1 MIKKWIVPLF
11 LLGLTFLSYAQNDG
25 IVSEIISDC
34 EGATNILEPGDYSIQ
49 FTGDGGLHD
58 DIVEYA
64 SLTDVPEKNSLWL
77 SFIAPFDGF
86 VNLQAYLDHGGIQMV
101 IFQNERGDLCEN
113 IHSGSAEIKR
123 LFKDISKSEVG
134 LNKQPKGN
142 QLYSLEL
149 MEGDKVAFLFVTN
162 EKSREVLHLNFDF
175 EAKNK
180 SSLKV
185 KSKSKN
191 VDFRED
197 DFTPSV
203 HVSVR
208 DVATGLPVISSLVI
222 EGSKTVAGMYVG
234 SDFYYVVERMSNVVI
249 RCDAKGYF
257 FEDKEVRMPANEDLD
272 ITFWLEPLSQGKSLQ
287 LEEIEFHPGTSEF
300 MPSSYPKLKRLKD
313 FMALN
318 SEVNIEIQGHV
329 FSQKGFSLVGQVLS
343 EARAKRVYNYLV
355 ENGIDKHRMSTV
367 GKGSKEP
374 IYPNPKFSYEEQM
387 NRRVEIQIID

>member
-1 MIKKWIVPLF
+1 
-11 LLGLTFLSYAQNDG
+11 
-25 IVSEIISDC
+25 
-34 EGATNILEPGDYSIQ
+34 
-49 FTGDGGLHD
+49 
-58 DIVEYA
+58 
-64 SLTDVPEKNSLWL
+64 
-77 SFIAPFDGF
+77 
-86 VNLQAYLDHGGIQMV
+86 
-101 IFQNERGDLCEN
+101 
-113 IHSGSAEIKR
+113 
-123 LFKDISKSEVG
+123 
-134 LNKQPKGN
+134 
-142 QLYSLEL
+142 

-387 NRRVEIQIID
+387 NRRVEIQIME

>member
-387 NRRVEIQIID
+387 NRRVEIQIME

>member
-1 MIKKWIVPLF
+1 MVKF
-11 LLGLTFLSYAQNDG
+11 LVIFFMLLSVTLSYAQNDD
-25 IVSEIISDC
+25 IISEIISDC

-49 FTGDGGLHD
+49 FTGDGGLYN
-58 DIVEYA
+58 DIIDYG
-64 SLTDVPEKNSLWL
+64 SLSKVSENNSLWL

-86 VNLQAYLDHGGIQMV
+86 VNLEAYLNNGGLQMV
-101 IFQNERGDLCEN
+101 IFQNDKGDLCEN
-113 IHSGSAEIKR
+113 IHNGTAEIKR
-123 LFKDISKSEVG
+123 VLQDLSKSELG

-149 MEGDKVAFLFVTN
+149 KEGDKIAILFVTN
-162 EKSREVLHLNFDF
+162 EKSRENLHLNFDF

-180 SSLKV
+180 NSLKV
-185 KSKSKN
+185 KSQSKI

-203 HVSVR
+203 HVSIR
-208 DVATGLPVISSLVI
+208 DVATGLPVISSLVV
-222 EGSKTVAGMYVG
+222 EGSKTVEGMYIG

-257 FEDKEVRMPANEDLD
+257 FEDREVRMPANEDLD
-272 ITFWLEPLSQGKSLQ
+272 VTFWLEPLDQGKSLQ

-300 MPSSYPKLKRLKD
+300 MPSSYTKLKRLKD

-318 SEVNIEIQGHV
+318 SEVKVEIQGHV
-329 FSQKGFSLVGQVLS
+329 FSQKGFSLVGQIMS

-355 ENGIDKHRMSTV
+355 ENGINKERMTTV

-387 NRRVEIQIID
+387 NRRVEIVIVE

>member
-142 QLYSLEL
+142 
-149 MEGDKVAFLFVTN
+149 
-162 EKSREVLHLNFDF
+162 
-175 EAKNK
+175 
-180 SSLKV
+180 
-185 KSKSKN
+185 
-191 VDFRED
+191 
-197 DFTPSV
+197 
-203 HVSVR
+203 
-208 DVATGLPVISSLVI
+208 
-222 EGSKTVAGMYVG
+222 
-234 SDFYYVVERMSNVVI
+234 
-249 RCDAKGYF
+249 
-257 FEDKEVRMPANEDLD
+257 
-272 ITFWLEPLSQGKSLQ
+272 
-287 LEEIEFHPGTSEF
+287 
-300 MPSSYPKLKRLKD
+300 
-313 FMALN
+313 
-318 SEVNIEIQGHV
+318 
-329 FSQKGFSLVGQVLS
+329 
-343 EARAKRVYNYLV
+343 
-355 ENGIDKHRMSTV
+355 
-367 GKGSKEP
+367 
-374 IYPNPKFSYEEQM
+374 
-387 NRRVEIQIID
+387 

>member
-1 MIKKWIVPLF
+1 MVKFWLIILVF
-11 LLGLTFLSYAQNDG
+11 FGLATYGYSQSNG

-49 FTGDGGLHD
+49 FTGDGGLYD
-58 DIVEYA
+58 DIIEYN
-64 SLTDVPEKNSLWL
+64 SLSDVQDNNSLWL

-86 VNLQAYLDHGGIQMV
+86 VNLEAYLDHGGIQMV
-101 IFQNERGDLCEN
+101 VFQNDRGDLCEN
-113 IHSGSAEIKR
+113 IHNGSAEIKR
-123 LFKDISKSEVG
+123 LSKDITKSEVG

-149 MEGDKVAFLFVTN
+149 KEGDKIAFLFVTN
-162 EKSREVLHLNFDF
+162 EKSREILHLNFDF

-185 KSKSKN
+185 KSKSKI

-203 HVSVR
+203 HISVR
-208 DVATGLPVISSLVI
+208 DVATGLPIISSLVI

-272 ITFWLEPLSQGKSLQ
+272 VTFWLEPLSQGKSLQ
-287 LEEIEFHPGTSEF
+287 LEEIEFQPGTSEF
-300 MPSSYPKLKRLKD
+300 MPSSYTKLKRLKD

-318 SEVNIEIQGHV
+318 SGVNIEIQGHV
-329 FSQKGFSLVGQVLS
+329 FSQKGFSLVGQIMS

-355 ENGIDKHRMSTV
+355 ENGIDKHRMTTI
-367 GKGSKEP
+367 GKGNKEP

-387 NRRVEIQIID
+387 NRRVEIKIME

>member
-1 MIKKWIVPLF
+1 MGK
-11 LLGLTFLSYAQNDG
+11 LLVIIFILWSVTNSYAQSSD

-49 FTGDGGLHD
+49 FTGDGGLYD

-64 SLTDVPEKNSLWL
+64 SLTDVSEKNSLWL

-86 VNLQAYLDHGGIQMV
+86 INLQAYLDNGGIQMV
-101 IFQNERGDLCEN
+101 VFQNERGDLCED
-113 IHSGSAEIKR
+113 IHNGSAEIKR

-149 MEGDKVAFLFVTN
+149 TEGEKVAFLFVTN
-162 EKSREVLHLNFDF
+162 DKSREILHLNFDF

-185 KSKSKN
+185 KSKSKI

-249 RCDAKGYF
+249 RCNAKGYF

-355 ENGIDKHRMSTV
+355 ENGIDKHRMSTI

-387 NRRVEIQIID
+387 NRRVEIQIME